1 MGGIMMHDNE
11 IRSRLNSLQMA
22 VSQAAQHM
30 SAERNLTGELREYIQ
45 KLDRRSDDISEILA
59 SQDFE
64 NVPRLVDDMEL
75 LGARARRC
83 CSNGL
88 PVTQELRAAVNHM
101 HSELFDFKL
110 HLH

>member
-1 MGGIMMHDNE
+1 MEEIMMHDNE
-11 IRSRLNSLQMA
+11 IRNRLNTVQQA
-22 VSQAAQHM
+22 VSLAAQHM

-64 NVPRLVDDMEL
+64 NVPRLVEDIEV

-88 PVTQELRAAVNHM
+88 PVTQELKAAVNHM
-101 HSELFDFKL
+101 HSELFDFKQ

>member
-1 MGGIMMHDNE
+1 MMHDNE
-11 IRSRLNSLQMA
+11 IRSRLNNVQLA
-22 VSQAAQHM
+22 VSLAAQQL

-64 NVPRLVDDMEL
+64 NVPRLVHDMEV

-83 CSNGL
+83 CISGMV
-88 PVTQELRAAVNHM
+88 VTPELKAAVNHM
-101 HSELFDFKL
+101 HSELFDFKQ

>member
-1 MGGIMMHDNE
+1 MMHDNE
-11 IRSRLNSLQMA
+11 IRSRLNSLQLA

-30 SAERNLTGELREYIQ
+30 SAERNLTGEVREYIQ

-83 CSNGL
+83 CNNGMA
-88 PVTQELRAAVNHM
+88 VTQELRAAVNHM